1 MSNNSPFSGNLIV
14 HAPRRHAFTLFE
26 VIIAATVLAALL
38 TASVQMLRAVSI
50 HQRSTEHRAAA
61 LQAVQAISD
70 EVANIPWDRLTVE
83 SAKKVTI
90 PKPLDGYLP
99 GAKLS
104 VSLDEEPAPAPS
116 KRLHV
121 DLTWNG
127 PDGQP
132 VAPVR
137 LTSWVFPDRSHAE

>member
-1 MSNNSPFSGNLIV
+1 MSSNSTPFGDLIV
-14 HAPRRHAFTLFE
+14 HASGRRAFTLFE
-26 VIIAATVLAALL
+26 VIIAAAILAALL
-38 TASVQMLRAVSI
+38 SASVQMLHVLSI
-50 HQRSTEHRAAA
+50 HQRATERRAAA

-70 EVANIPWDRLTVE
+70 EVANIPWYQLTLE

-90 PKPLDGYLP
+90 PQPINDYLP

-104 VSLDEEPAPAPS
+104 VSLNEEAAPTSS

-127 PDGQP
+127 ADGHP
-132 VAPVR
+132 
-137 LTSWVFPDRSHAE
+137 